1 MFQITM
7 ELSRLHK
14 LALDNKLSPEDISG
28 GTITLSNIG
37 SIGGKFG
44 SPLLNVPEVSII
56 AIGRIQ
62 KVPQMAAADGTVFQ
76 ASVMNVSIIYCYF
89 FEYNYSISVKRGSRL
104 LLSCLMAKGKQ
115 ILGLK
120 MINFSA

>member
-7 ELSRLHK
+7 ELSRLQK

-28 GTITLSNIG
+28 GTMTLSNIG

-44 SPLLNVPEVSII
+44 SPLVNVPEVSII

-62 KVPQMAAADGTVFQ
+62 KVPQIADDGTVFP
-76 ASVMNVSIIYCYF
+76 ASVMNVSIIYCSF
-89 FEYNYSISVKRGSRL
+89 SNIIVASSVKRRSR
-104 LLSCLMAKGKQ
+104 
-115 ILGLK
+115 
-120 MINFSA
+120 